1 MRKRTSAWVVVTPM
15 TNEELMGRV
24 LGGDADSIEKLLLN
38 NQEYLY
44 KLARRLS
51 NSPDVIED
59 LVQEGTIAIL
69 DAVGRYDPVQ
79 RAMFLTCATSF
90 IHKAMRGFMAQMSLQ
105 MTVPAARYSQLRR
118 VNYLVAKFQMD
129 NEERSLQGLLHLICQ
144 EMKVSEKVAL
154 GLLRDYYAVYQDVA
168 LDELW
173 EQNIPCF
180 DTDPAKVY
188 EQKLLEDCLREA
200 MEQLSPRE
208 RNLIQYHLG
217 LNNPDEFCMTFQQL
231 AVQLNYN
238 GHSAAEKAYRK
249 AIESL
254 RQALYAGRYRR
265 YVWAKRIVD
274 SIFGITS
281 VPISRKK

>member
-15 TNEELMGRV
+15 TNEELMERV

-59 LVQEGTIAIL
+59 LVQEGSIAIL
-69 DAVGRYDPVQ
+69 DAAGSYEP
-79 RAMFLTCATSF
+79 AHGTLFLTYVTP
-90 IHKAMRGFMAQMSLQ
+90 IVKKTMRNFMARMSLL
-105 MTVPAARYSQLRR
+105 MAIPAARYSQLRQ
-118 VNYLVAKFQMD
+118 VNFLVAKFQMEKENTSPQD
-129 NEERSLQGLLHLICQ
+129 LLLTICH
-144 EMKVSEKVAL
+144 EMNVSEKVAR
-154 GLLRDYYAVYQDVA
+154 GLLRDYSTFFQETT
-168 LDELW
+168 LDGLW
-173 EQNIPCF
+173 EQSIPCF
-180 DTDPAKVY
+180 ETDPAKVY